1 MRYLVSETPML
12 HDNEN
17 NMTEALLV
25 KKGKYYYIAHDP
37 AIMYTSFSK
46 YQKQIDK
53 HALNRYS
60 IELN

>member
-1 MRYLVSETPML
+1 ML

-37 AIMYTSFSK
+37 AIMYMYTSFSK

-60 IELN
+60 I

>member
-1 MRYLVSETPML
+1 ML

-25 KKGKYYYIAHDP
+25 KKGKYYIAHDP

-60 IELN
+60 I